1 MVTLVD
7 LDDRPVGSAEKEEAH
22 AKPLLHRAFSV
33 FITDPEGKRMLLQRR
48 ARGKYHSGGL
58 WTNACCSHPEPGE
71 DLVPAAR
78 RRLGEELGIGCDL
91 REIGRFVYLHRFAE
105 HLYEY
110 EYDHV
115 LIGRYSGPVYP
126 DPEEAEEVRWMDMD
140 AVRGELLADP
150 ERFTPWFVT
159 AAPIVFDHPK
169 DMMKKGEGSL

>member
-33 FITDPEGKRMLLQRR
+33 FITDPEGKKMLLQRR